1 MKKILFKLII
11 CLIIFFII
19 SLLLSFTNIKNWNID
34 FINIQDILFTVIGIV
49 FSVGYSVIIGFSL
62 SGIKNEEYLNSF
74 RKDLNNISIAF
85 IIYFMLSILVYIL
98 SKIDFG
104 LTFINIFCVLT
115 LIYIIIFL
123 IYNFH
128 RLQETKMQIED
139 RLQKENNKKTNK

>member
-1 MKKILFKLII
+1 MKTILFKLII

-19 SLLLSFTNIKNWNID
+19 SLLLSFTNIKNLNID

-62 SGIKNEEYLNSF
+62 SGIKNEGYLNSF

>member
-1 MKKILFKLII
+1 MKTILFKLII

-139 RLQKENNKKTNK
+139 RLQKENNKNK

>member
-1 MKKILFKLII
+1 MKKMLFKLII
-11 CLIIFFII
+11 WLVIFFII
-19 SLLLSFTNIKNWNID
+19 SFLLSFTNIKNLNID

-74 RKDLNNISIAF
+74 KKDLNNISLAF
-85 IIYFMLSILVYIL
+85 IIYFILSIFVYIL
-98 SKIDFG
+98 SKVDFG
-104 LTFINIFCVLT
+104 LIFINIFCVFT

-128 RLQETKMQIED
+128 RLQETKIQIED
-139 RLQKENNKKTNK
+139 RLQKENNKKIK

>member
-1 MKKILFKLII
+1 MKTILFKLII

-19 SLLLSFTNIKNWNID
+19 SLLLSFTNIKNLNID

-139 RLQKENNKKTNK
+139 RLQKENNKNK

>member
-139 RLQKENNKKTNK
+139 RLQKENNKNK

>member
-1 MKKILFKLII
+1 MKTILFKLII

-19 SLLLSFTNIKNWNID
+19 SLLLSFTNIKNLNID

-139 RLQKENNKKTNK
+139 RLQKENNKKTNN

>member
-1 MKKILFKLII
+1 MKTILFNLII

-19 SLLLSFTNIKNWNID
+19 SLLLSFTNIKNLNID

-139 RLQKENNKKTNK
+139 RLQKENNKNK

>member
-11 CLIIFFII
+11 WLIIFFII

-34 FINIQDILFTVIGIV
+34 FINIQDILFMVIGIV

-104 LTFINIFCVLT
+104 LAFISIFFVLT

-128 RLQETKMQIED
+128 RLQETKIQIED

>member
-1 MKKILFKLII
+1 MKTILFKLII

-19 SLLLSFTNIKNWNID
+19 SLLLSFTNIKNLNID

-104 LTFINIFCVLT
+104 LKFINIFCVLT

-139 RLQKENNKKTNK
+139 RLQKENNKKTNN